1 VESLTTCLGC
11 KTPIAGGWL
20 CGDCEAKARGPAY
33 LPLSRV
39 GPDGGYD
46 ADLFRVLERLEP
58 RSFWF
63 RARNR
68 VILWA
73 LRAYFPHARD
83 LIEIGCG
90 TGFVLQAI
98 RRDRPELEL
107 VGAELFPA
115 GLAVAR
121 RRLPRVP
128 LVQLDARDSGL
139 ADSFDVVALLDVLE
153 HIREDGSAL
162 TGAARALRRGGGLL
176 ITVPQHP
183 WLWSAADVF
192 ARHER
197 RYRRADLVRKV
208 EDAGL
213 QAVRVT
219 SFVTLLLPL
228 LAASR
233 LRGGRA
239 SSTYEFERE
248 FSLPR
253 FVDNSLERTVVAE
266 LALIARGV
274 SLPAGGSL
282 LVVAKKT

>member
-11 KTPIAGGWL
+11 NTGIAGGWL
-20 CGDCEAKARGPAY
+20 CADCEARARGPAY
-33 LPLSRV
+33 LPLARN
-39 GPDGGYD
+39 GQNGGYD
-46 ADLFRVLERLEP
+46 AELFELLERLEP

-68 VILWA
+68 LILWA
-73 LRAYFPHARD
+73 LRAYFPRARD
-83 LIEIGCG
+83 LMEIGCG

-98 RRDRPELEL
+98 QRDRPELEL
-107 VGAELFPA
+107 TGADLFPA
-115 GLAVAR
+115 GLEIAR
-121 RRLPRVP
+121 RRLPDVP
-128 LVQLDARDSGL
+128 LVQLDARDNRL
-139 ADSFDVVALLDVLE
+139 EESFDVVALLDVLE
-153 HIREDGSAL
+153 HIREDRRAL
-162 TGAARALRRGGGLL
+162 IGAARALRRGGGLL

-197 RYRRADLVRKV
+197 RYRRGDLVRQV
-208 EDAGL
+208 EFAGL
-213 QAVRVT
+213 RAIRVT
-219 SFVTLLLPL
+219 SFVALLLPL
-228 LAASR
+228 LAAWR
-233 LRGGRA
+233 LRGARA

-253 FVDNSLERTVVAE
+253 IVDRSLERILVAE

-282 LVVAKKT
+282 LVVAKKA

>member
-1 VESLTTCLGC
+1 VGSLTTCLGC
-11 KTPIAGGWL
+11 NTEIAEGWL
-20 CGDCEAKARGPAY
+20 CSDCEAKARGPAY
-33 LPLSRV
+33 LPLSR
-39 GPDGGYD
+39 DGQDAGYD
-46 ADLFRVLERLEP
+46 AELFELLERLEP

-68 VILWA
+68 LILWA
-73 LRAYFPHARD
+73 LRAHFPRARD

-98 RRDRPELEL
+98 QRDRPELEL

-121 RRLPRVP
+121 RRLPHVP
-128 LVQLDARDSGL
+128 LVQLDARDGRL
-139 ADSFDVVALLDVLE
+139 EDSFDVVALLDVLE
-153 HIREDGSAL
+153 HIPEDGSAL
-162 TGAARALRRGGGLL
+162 TAAARALRRGGGLL
-176 ITVPQHP
+176 ITAPQHP

-197 RYRRADLVRKV
+197 RYRRSDLVRQV
-208 EDAGL
+208 EEAGL
-213 QAVRVT
+213 RAIRVT

-233 LRGGRA
+233 LRAGRA

-253 FVDNSLERTVVAE
+253 VLDRSLERMLVAE

-282 LVVAKKT
+282 LVVAEKA